1 MFLMNP
7 ENKRKLATKIA
18 FAGKIWLA
26 IKIDI
31 DTLKGYLEGLPRLL
45 EILKTHDVKASVF
58 FSMGPDNSGKAI
70 RRVFRKGFITKMFR
84 TKAPSAYG
92 LKTLLYGTLLKAPMI
107 TASNPDLIRRT
118 ADDGHDCGIHSWDH
132 VYWQD
137 NLPTLSKDTIRAE
150 LERAF
155 SQFEDYAG
163 FRPESCAAPGWQVTP
178 DSLSVQ
184 DKLRLKY
191 CSDSRGYSPFIP
203 EMGDTTFSTPQI
215 PSTLPTLD
223 EILGTHDEKL
233 GTIKPENVSTYYAK
247 SLRTGLNVHTIHTEM
262 EGGMMHGTFSEFLD
276 RCRDMGVS
284 FLTLKEAV
292 KKISVF
298 PKCQIEMGEIPGRA
312 GKVALQLKQEER

>member
-1 MFLMNP
+1 M
-7 ENKRKLATKIA
+7 KREDKIDIAMKIA
-18 FAGKIWLA
+18 FAGKTWLA

-31 DTLKGYLEGLPRLL
+31 DTLKGYVEGLPRLL
-45 EILKTHDVKASVF
+45 DIMKAHDVKASVF

-107 TASNPDLIRRT
+107 AASNPDLIRRT
-118 ADDGHDCGIHSWDH
+118 ADEGHDCGIHSWDH

-137 NLPTLSKDTIRAE
+137 NLPSLSKDQIRAE

-155 SQFEDYAG
+155 SQFEEYAG

-178 DSLSVQ
+178 ESLSVQ
-184 DKLRLKY
+184 EKMKLKY

-203 EMGDTTFSTPQI
+203 IMGGITFGTPQI

-223 EILGTHDEKL
+223 EILGTVN
-233 GTIKPENVSTYYAK
+233 PENVSTYYAK
-247 SLRTGLNVHTIHTEM
+247 SLHDGLNVHTIHTEM
-262 EGGMMHGTFSEFLD
+262 EGGMMHGAFSDFLD
-276 RCRDMGVS
+276 KCRDMGVS
-284 FLTLKEAV
+284 FLTLREAV
-292 KKISVF
+292 KKISAF

-312 GKVALQLKQEER
+312 GKVALQLKREDKQQLTKSYKTL

>member
-1 MFLMNP
+1 M
-7 ENKRKLATKIA
+7 KDIHRRKAGLNIA
-18 FAGKIWLA
+18 FAGKIFLA

-45 EILKTHDVKASVF
+45 EILKAHDVKASVF

-84 TKAPSAYG
+84 TKAPAAYG
-92 LKTLLYGTLLKAPMI
+92 IKTLLYGTLLKAPMI

-118 ADDGHDCGIHSWDH
+118 ADEGHDCGIHSWDH

-137 NLPTLSKDTIRAE
+137 NLPSLTKDQIRAE

-155 SQFEDYAG
+155 SQFEDYAH

-178 DSLSVQ
+178 ESLSVQ

-203 EMGDTTFSTPQI
+203 EMGNTTFSTPQI

-223 EILGTHDEKL
+223 EILGTVKA
-233 GTIKPENVSTYYAK
+233 ENVSEHYAK
-247 SLRTGLNVHTIHTEM
+247 LLHEGLNVHTIHTEM
-262 EGGMMHGTFSEFLD
+262 EGGMMHGVFSDFLD
-276 RCRDMGVS
+276 RCKNMGVE
-284 FLTLKEAV
+284 FLTLREVAGKTR
-292 KKISVF
+292 KF
-298 PKCQIEMGEIPGRA
+298 PKCKIEMGEIPGRA
-312 GKVALQLKQEER
+312 GKVALQLKEDK